1 MQNQVFSKVRSRLK
15 SLKIPILIV
24 LTGILLTSILSW
36 KARQDALEQLRQQF
50 VIDAETR
57 SLIIEH
63 ALGGH
68 IIDLEGLRNFFNI
81 TPSVSRQAFTAF
93 VAPTLKT
100 RPGIKAFEWIPRV
113 AYPERALFEAEARRE
128 GLPDYQ
134 IYQLDPKGNKV
145 SAGPR
150 QYYYPVAYVEP
161 LAGNEPAVGFDLGSD
176 PARLDTLDN
185 ATDTGQAAAT
195 ERLTLVQETGA
206 QAGFLI
212 AIPVYRQK
220 TPLTTVEQRRLA
232 LQGFVLGVFRFG
244 DAAEDAVQPAPE
256 KGLRTTL
263 FDLSAPQ
270 DKQLLHRFVSPS
282 RHLEA
287 VSWRTLLT
295 PSVTPSYKHYFIF
308 AGRQWLVEISASP
321 AYVQRHISLSYWLIP
336 PIGVLVTLLL
346 TLYFGALLS
355 HKVAAYARSLIEAS
369 LDPLVTISSAGKIM
383 YVNHATE
390 IVTGVPRAELIGRDF
405 CDYFTEPE
413 KAREVY
419 RRVFSQNLVRDYP
432 LALRH
437 VSGRVTEVIY
447 NASLYTNEAGEVL
460 GVFAAA
466 RDITERQRAEEALSK
481 HHRELQET
489 ARRLEQSVHL
499 LQLIIESIPAR
510 VFWKDDDLRYLGCNT
525 QFARDAGLEHP
536 QQLLGKDDFAMGW
549 KDQADLYRADDRQV
563 MESRRPKLN
572 IIEPQ
577 TTPGGAQIWLNTSKV
592 PLQHP
597 DGEVFG
603 ILGVYQDVTEH
614 KRAEA
619 EIKLSEAR
627 LSSLLRIFQNQ
638 AASIQDLLDYAL
650 DEAIALTGSKIG
662 YLYFYDEATRQ
673 FTLNTWSQGVMPAGA
688 IAEPQIIY
696 QLDQTGLWGEAV
708 RQAKPIMVNDFQA
721 PHPLEKGYPPG
732 HATLTKYLSTP
743 VVSDGKI
750 VAVVGVANKDT
761 DYDDGDVRQLTLMMD
776 AVWQTVAA
784 PAHNP
789 GPAGERRKISSP
801 DKSDPRG
808 GFSGLW
814 GLQCRF
820 LRQ

>member
-1 MQNQVFSKVRSRLK
+1 MQNQIFSKVRSRLK
-15 SLKIPILIV
+15 SLKIPILIL

-36 KARQDALEQLRQQF
+36 KARKDALEQLRQQF

-63 ALGGH
+63 ALGDH

-81 TPSVSRQAFTAF
+81 TPVVSRQAFTAF

-100 RPGIKAFEWIPRV
+100 RPGIQAFEWIPRV
-113 AYPERALFEAEARRE
+113 AYPERALFEAEARRD

-134 IYQLDPKGNKV
+134 IYQLDPKGHKV

-176 PARLDTLDN
+176 PARLDALDN
-185 ATDTGQAAAT
+185 ATDTGRAAAT

-212 AIPVYRQK
+212 TIPVYRPK
-220 TPLTTVEQRRLA
+220 LPLTTVAQRRLA
-232 LQGFVLGVFRFG
+232 LQGFVLGVLRFG

-256 KGLRTTL
+256 KGLWTTL

-270 DKQLLHRFVSPS
+270 DKQLLQRFVGPS

-346 TLYFGALLS
+346 MLYFRALLS
-355 HKVAAYARSLIEAS
+355 HKVAAY
-369 LDPLVTISSAGKIM
+369 
-383 YVNHATE
+383 
-390 IVTGVPRAELIGRDF
+390 
-405 CDYFTEPE
+405 
-413 KAREVY
+413 
-419 RRVFSQNLVRDYP
+419 
-432 LALRH
+432 
-437 VSGRVTEVIY
+437 
-447 NASLYTNEAGEVL
+447 
-460 GVFAAA
+460 AAA
-466 RDITERQRAEEALSK
+466 RDITERQRAEEASSK

-510 VFWKDDDLRYLGCNT
+510 VFWKDADLRYLGCNT

-563 MESRRPKLN
+563 MESSRPKLN

-603 ILGVYQDVTEH
+603 VLGVYQDVTEH

-619 EIKLSEAR
+619 EIKLNEAR

-650 DEAIALTGSKIG
+650 DEVIALTGSKIG

-673 FTLNTWSQGVMPAGA
+673 FTLNTWSKGVMPACA
-688 IAEPQIIY
+688 IPEPQTIY

-708 RQAKPIMVNDFQA
+708 RQARPIMVNDFQA
-721 PHPLEKGYPPG
+721 PHPLKKGCPPG
-732 HATLTKYLSTP
+732 HAPLTKYLT
-743 VVSDGKI
+743 
-750 VAVVGVANKDT
+750 
-761 DYDDGDVRQLTLMMD
+761 
-776 AVWQTVAA
+776 
-784 PAHNP
+784 HP
-789 GPAGERRKISSP
+789 GGQRRE
-801 DKSDPRG
+801 DRG
-808 GFSGLW
+808 RRGRG
-814 GLQCRF
+814 Q
-820 LRQ
+820 